1 MLFRERQERHEQE
14 FLRKVGNAI
23 QLSLNQAGRI
33 IMSNL
38 STQTPV
44 RTGHLK
50 SQNGYEVEPPYL
62 IIWNK
67 APYAKFV
74 EFGTYR
80 MYANPFMRRSIDM
93 SKRGIFDLIKKNLGA
108 R

>member
-1 MLFRERQERHEQE
+1 MLFRERQERHEKE

-33 IMSNL
+33 VMSYL
-38 STQTPV
+38 QTETPV
-44 RTGHLK
+44 RKGFLK
-50 SQNGYEVEPPYL
+50 SQNGYEVEPPFL
-62 IIWNK
+62 IIYNK
-67 APYAKFV
+67 APYAKWV

-80 MYANPFMRRSIDM
+80 MYANPYMRRSIDM